1 MSIFN
6 ESDDLLV
13 VTYDLYD
20 NICSNLESK
29 IRFTVAHNSNYESED
44 ETFTVEIYE
53 LTSAD
58 SNLIAPDETVYLL
71 SSDSDKNRGLECLL
85 FDNLDDALHDSVF
98 MMKNF
103 TDSFSRKQFF
113 NYSVS
118 DLDYQYII
126 DKVKRLNNRLYF

>member
-6 ESDDLLV
+6 ESNDLLV
-13 VTYDLYD
+13 VTYDLY
-20 NICSNLESK
+20 NNVCSNLESK
-29 IRFTVAHNSNYESED
+29 VRFTIAHNSNYESED
-44 ETFTVEIYE
+44 ETFTVEIHE

-58 SNLIAPDETVYLL
+58 SNLIAADETVYLL
-71 SSDSDKNRGLECLL
+71 SSDSDKEYGLECLL

-103 TDSFSRKQFF
+103 TDSFSCKQYFS
-113 NYSVS
+113 YSVS

>member
-6 ESDDLLV
+6 ESNDLLV
-13 VTYDLYD
+13 VTYDLY
-20 NICSNLESK
+20 NNVCSNLESK
-29 IRFTVAHNSNYESED
+29 VRFTIAHNSNYESED
-44 ETFTVEIYE
+44 ETFTVEIHE

-58 SNLIAPDETVYLL
+58 SNLIAADETVYLL
-71 SSDSDKNRGLECLL
+71 SSDSDKEYGLECLL

-103 TDSFSRKQFF
+103 TDSFSRKQCFS
-113 NYSVS
+113 YSVS

>member
-126 DKVKRLNNRLYF
+126 DKVKRLNNRFYF